1 MFDKLIVPNYQDEI
15 INKWKYKEK
24 IYISCVCTV
33 FNQKDYIRDAIDGF
47 LSQETEYRFEIII
60 HDDASTDGTR
70 DILLEY
76 KKRYP
81 LIIKLVLQEEN
92 QYSQGRRVFPLAVEH
107 ASGEYIALCEG
118 DDFWIDKHKLQK
130 QIVELE
136 KNKDINLVISK
147 AISLYPDG
155 TTSDFCDLANERKVI
170 PFEECILG
178 PKKDFFPT
186 ASFFLRKKIFDEL
199 PDWFYTD
206 APVGDYY
213 IQLFA
218 AKYNGVIYLPE
229 ATTVYRRDTV
239 GSWSVNVKDP
249 SHYFEEIKKR
259 MTCKIHIIESVNR
272 KYEYIL
278 VNKMFSRYYLC
289 ILMNFMKYNNK
300 INNIIMLIRILFK
313 YPVVILLLYKKIR
326 IKINRMITK

>member
-1 MFDKLIVPNYQDEI
+1 MTLNKLIALINEDEI
-15 INKWKYKEK
+15 KKHWEYTDKV
-24 IYISCVCTV
+24 YISCVCLT
-33 FNQKDYIRDAIDGF
+33 FNQKDYIRDTIDSF
-47 LSQETEYRFEIII
+47 LAQETEYRFEIII
-60 HDDASTDGTR
+60 HDDVSTDGTR

-76 KKRYP
+76 KNKYP
-81 LIIKLVLQEEN
+81 SIIKLVLQDEN
-92 QYSQGRRVFPLAVEH
+92 QYSQGKRIAPLAVEH
-107 ASGEYIALCEG
+107 ADGEYIALCEG

-136 KNKDINLVISK
+136 NNKNINLVISK

-155 TTSDFCDLANERKVI
+155 TTCDFCDLGNERKVI

-229 ATTVYRRDTV
+229 ATTVYRRDAV
-239 GSWSVNVKDP
+239 GSWSSRRDNFAFIQIYKRIEC
-249 SHYFEEIKKR
+249 SLILSKKVCR
-259 MTCKIHIIESVNR
+259 NNKNELIQR
-272 KYEYIL
+272 LLYEYIGFFIAKFFKKGSFIKNCKL
-278 VNKMFSRYYLC
+278 IFLLFINYPSLFYRLPIYFINK
-289 ILMNFMKYNNK
+289 K
-300 INNIIMLIRILFK
+300 IN
-313 YPVVILLLYKKIR
+313 
-326 IKINRMITK
+326 

>member
-1 MFDKLIVPNYQDEI
+1 MFEKLTPPNLEI
-15 INKWKYKEK
+15 DITKKWKYKDK
-24 IYISCVCTV
+24 VYISIVCPC
-33 FNQKDYIRDAIDGF
+33 FNQELYIKDAVDSF

-70 DILLEY
+70 NVLLEY
-76 KKRYP
+76 KNKYP
-81 LIIKLVLQEEN
+81 SIIKLILQEEN
-92 QYSQGRRVFPLAVEH
+92 QYSQGKQIAPLGVEH
-107 ASGEYIALCEG
+107 AEGEYIALCEG

-155 TTSDFCDLANERKVI
+155 KTCDFCDLGNERKVI

-199 PDWFYTD
+199 PDWFYTE

-229 ATTVYRRDTV
+229 ATTVYRRDAV
-239 GSWSVNVKDP
+239 GSWSVDVNEKDRT
-249 SHYFEEIKKR
+249 FEIIKKR
-259 MTCKIHIIESVNR
+259 MLCKSYIIDDI
-272 KYEYIL
+272 KYEYKPVVL
-278 VNKMFSRYYLC
+278 NKMSLKYYAYVLKN
-289 ILMNFMKYNNK
+289 ILKHENKKNSLYLLLFMLVKHPGIFFVLYMKY
-300 INNIIMLIRILFK
+300 I
-313 YPVVILLLYKKIR
+313 KK
-326 IKINRMITK
+326 

>member
-1 MFDKLIVPNYQDEI
+1 MFDKLIVPNDQHEI
-15 INKWKYKEK
+15 INKWKYKEE

-33 FNQKDYIRDAIDGF
+33 FNQKDYIRDTIDGF
-47 LSQETEYRFEIII
+47 LAQETEYRFEIII

-76 KKRYP
+76 EKKYS

-92 QYSQGRRVFPLAVEH
+92 QYSQGRRIFPLAVEN
-107 ASGEYIALCEG
+107 ATGEYIALCEG
-118 DDFWIDKHKLQK
+118 DDFWVDKHKLQK
-130 QIVELE
+130 QVVELE
-136 KNKDINLVISK
+136 KNKNINLVISK
-147 AISLYPDG
+147 AISLYPDDI
-155 TTSDFCDLANERKVI
+155 TSYFCDLGNERKVI

-229 ATTVYRRDTV
+229 VTTVYRRDTV
-239 GSWSVNVKDP
+239 GSWSVSNKNNYMKDL
-249 SHYFEEIKKR
+249 KKR
-259 MTCKIHIIESVNR
+259 ISLINAILLDVND
-272 KYEYIL
+272 KY
-278 VNKMFSRYYLC
+278 RQ
-289 ILMNFMKYNNK
+289 
-300 INNIIMLIRILFK
+300 
-313 YPVVILLLYKKIR
+313 VILIKRMLYYINLFDLYKKEKMFLCFMNVTFKLLLNLKYIFIY
-326 IKINRMITK
+326 IKKYKKRA